1 VAPKTDLI
9 AWEAAKEASH
19 GALYFASED
28 HLVRLPQDL
37 PRLLKVPGREGTY
50 VRLGALMRARSDLFL
65 PRESPLY
72 EFRVL
77 RLLESERA
85 RADWDELAQALEG
98 RQEGLSTLLVAERGF
113 PKGWLEGL
121 REALGLLPEEV
132 VLLSPP
138 LNLTLVETLVAE
150 GPPSGAFPPWSP
162 SGPGPS

>member
-1 VAPKTDLI
+1 LAEVVVPNTNLI
-9 AWEAAKEASH
+9 AWEAAKEVGH

-28 HLVRLPQDL
+28 HPVRLPQDL

-85 RADWDELAQALEG
+85 QADWDASRPGA
-98 RQEGLSTLLVAERGF
+98 
-113 PKGWLEGL
+113 WW
-121 REALGLLPEEV
+121 
-132 VLLSPP
+132 
-138 LNLTLVETLVAE
+138 
-150 GPPSGAFPPWSP
+150 GAF
-162 SGPGPS
+162 